1 MVAGGIPVP
10 TDTHAE
16 AIASMALD
24 MIDKVSE
31 LRDLTGQQ
39 LQIRIGIHTGA
50 VIAGVIGTQKFI
62 YDLWG
67 DTVNIA
73 SRMESHS
80 EVGKIQ
86 VTADT
91 YQLLKNKFDL
101 VERGAIEVKGKGL
114 MQTYW
119 LTNNKST

>member
-1 MVAGGIPVP
+1 
-10 TDTHAE
+10 
-16 AIASMALD
+16 MALD
-24 MIDKVSE
+24 LVDKVDE
-31 LRDLTGQQ
+31 LRKLTGKP

-50 VIAGVIGTQKFI
+50 VLAGVLGTQKFI

-67 DTVNIA
+67 DTVNVA

-86 VTADT
+86 VTAAT
-91 YQLLKNKFDL
+91 YELLKYKFEL

-119 LTNNKST
+119 LTSSQK

>member
-1 MVAGGIPVP
+1 
-10 TDTHAE
+10 
-16 AIASMALD
+16 
-24 MIDKVSE
+24 
-31 LRDLTGQQ
+31 
-39 LQIRIGIHTGA
+39 
-50 VIAGVIGTQKFI
+50 
-62 YDLWG
+62 
-67 DTVNIA
+67 
-73 SRMESHS
+73 MESHS

>member
-1 MVAGGIPVP
+1 
-10 TDTHAE
+10 
-16 AIASMALD
+16 MALD